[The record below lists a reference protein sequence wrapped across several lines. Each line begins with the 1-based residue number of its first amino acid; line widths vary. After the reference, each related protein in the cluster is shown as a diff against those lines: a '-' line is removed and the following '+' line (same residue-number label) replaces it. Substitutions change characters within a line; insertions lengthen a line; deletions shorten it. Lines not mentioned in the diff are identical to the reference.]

1 MWAPQSEE
9 VPVSQA
15 VLERFRRVVPAVD
28 HCSLRLVHEEH
39 DLLTV
44 RRDVLQPVRRTVDRG
59 AMITVHHAGGVGYG
73 ATCDLSEA
81 GLRHAAEQ
89 ARAWAAYSAG
99 RAVVDFSALAMP
111 AAGGRWAC
119 PVERS
124 VSGRSL
130 VDLVGVLQ
138 DASRRLHP
146 DERIVDWTASLWST
160 RSRTTLATA
169 DGAVVEQELE
179 LLSPDASVV
188 ASHGGEVQRRS
199 WGGGRGA
206 SQQGG
211 LESLDDLDFGAVVD
225 RIPIEALQLLSAP
238 DCPSGNMHL
247 LLAPS
252 QMMLQIHESV
262 GHPLELDRI
271 LGDERNYAGTSFVTM
286 DMFGSY
292 RYGSE
297 LLNITFDPTV
307 PREFASYGFDDE
319 GAVAERQH
327 LIRRGVLERPLG
339 GSISQA
345 RAGLSG
351 VANAR
356 AQSWNRPPIDR
367 MANLNLEPGDSSLE
381 QLIARV
387 ERGVFMRT
395 NCSWSIDDSR
405 NKFQFGCELGRIIED
420 GELKGLVRNPNYRG
434 ISATFWRSLV
444 GIGDRSTVGVFGT
457 PFCGKGEPNQIIRVG
472 HASPAALFEA
482 VEVFGGAS

>member
-1 MWAPQSEE
+1 M
-9 VPVSQA
+9 SQA
-15 VLERFRRVVPAVD
+15 VLDRFRRVAPAVD
-28 HCSLRLVHEEH
+28 YCSLRLVHEEH

-59 AMITVHHAGGVGYG
+59 AMITVHHAGGTGYG

-81 GLRHAAEQ
+81 GLRRAAER
-89 ARAWAAYSAG
+89 ARAWAGYSAG
-99 RAVVDFSALAMP
+99 RGVVDFSAVPMP
-111 AAGGRWAC
+111 RPAGRWSA

-124 VSGRSL
+124 FTSRALGDEVAM
-130 VDLVGVLQ
+130 LQ

-146 DERIVDWTASLWST
+146 DERIVDWTVSLWST
-160 RSRTTLATA
+160 RNRTTLATA
-169 DGAVVEQELE
+169 DGAVAQQELE

-211 LESLDDLDFGAVVD
+211 LEILDDLDFGAVVD
-225 RIPIEALQLLSAP
+225 RIPVEALQLLTAP
-238 DCPSGNMHL
+238 DCHTGRMHL

-252 QMMLQIHESV
+252 QMMLQIHESI

-271 LGDERNYAGTSFVTM
+271 LGDERNYAGTSFVTT

-297 LLNITFDPTV
+297 LLNITFDPAV

-319 GAVAERQH
+319 GAGAERRF
-327 LIRRGVLERPLG
+327 LIRRGLLERPLG
-339 GSISQA
+339 GTISQA
-345 RAGLSG
+345 RAGLAG

-367 MANLNLEPGDSSLE
+367 MANLNLEPGDSRMEELVS
-381 QLIARV
+381 RV

-434 ISATFWRSLV
+434 VSATFWRSLV
-444 GIGDRSTVGVFGT
+444 GVGDRSTMGVFGT

-472 HASPAALFEA
+472 HASPTALFDG
-482 VEVFGGAS
+482 VEIFGGAS

>member
-1 MWAPQSEE
+1 MSE
-9 VPVSQA
+9 A
-15 VLERFRRVVPAVD
+15 VLARFRRVAPAVD

-44 RRDVLQPVRRTVDRG
+44 RRDVLQPVRHTVDRG
-59 AMITVHHAGGVGYG
+59 AMITVHHAGGLGYG

-81 GLRHAAEQ
+81 GLRRAAQ
-89 ARAWAAYSAG
+89 RAQGWAAFSAG
-99 RAVVDFSALAMP
+99 RAVTDFSALAMP
-111 AAGGRWAC
+111 ASSGRWSS
-119 PVERS
+119 PVQRPFASRGLAEHVELLR
-124 VSGRSL
+124 
-130 VDLVGVLQ
+130 

-146 DERIVDWTASLWST
+146 DDRIVDWTASLWST
-160 RSRTTLATA
+160 RSRTLLATA
-169 DGAVVEQELE
+169 DGAVVEQQLE

-188 ASHGGEVQRRS
+188 ASHDGEVQRRS

-211 LESLDDLDFGAVVD
+211 LEILDALDFGAVVD
-225 RIPIEALQLLSAP
+225 RIPVEALQLLSAP
-238 DCPSGNMHL
+238 DCPTGRMQL

-252 QMMLQIHESV
+252 QMMLQIHESI

-271 LGDERNYAGTSFVTM
+271 LGDERNYAGTSFVTPE
-286 DMFGSY
+286 MFGNY

-297 LLNITFDPTV
+297 LLNVTFDPTV

-319 GAVAERQH
+319 GAPAERAF
-327 LIRRGVLERPLG
+327 LIRDGLLLRGLG
-339 GSISQA
+339 GTVSQA
-345 RAGLSG
+345 RSGLPG

-367 MANLNLEPGDSSLE
+367 MANLNLETGSSSLDE
-381 QLIARV
+381 LVSRV

-434 ISATFWRSLV
+434 ISATFWRSLS
-444 GIGDRSTVGVFGT
+444 GLGDPSTFQVFGT
-457 PFCGKGEPNQIIRVG
+457 PYCGKGEPNQIIRVG
-472 HASPAALFEA
+472 HASPVALFDD
-482 VEVFGGAS
+482 VEIFGGAS

>member
-1 MWAPQSEE
+1 MRES
-9 VPVSQA
+9 
-15 VLERFRRVVPAVD
+15 VLERFRRVAPAVD

-44 RRDVLQPVRRTVDRG
+44 RRDVLQPVRHTVDRG
-59 AMITVHHAGGVGYG
+59 AMITVHHGGGLGYG

-81 GLRHAAEQ
+81 GLRRAVER
-89 ARAWAAYSAG
+89 ARAWAAFSAG
-99 RAVVDFSALAMP
+99 RGVADFSSIAMP
-111 AAGGRWAC
+111 CTAGRWST
-119 PVERS
+119 PVERPFT
-124 VSGRSL
+124 GRGL
-130 VDLVGVLQ
+130 ADMVGLLQ
-138 DASRRLHP
+138 DASQRLHP

-160 RSRTTLATA
+160 RSRTTLANA
-169 DGAVVEQELE
+169 AGDVVEQEFE

-188 ASHGGEVQRRS
+188 ASHDGEVQRRS

-211 LESLDDLDFGAVVD
+211 LEILDQLDFGAVVD
-225 RIPIEALQLLSAP
+225 RIPVEALQLLSAP
-238 DCPSGNMHL
+238 DCPSGPMSL

-252 QMMLQIHESV
+252 QMMLQIHESI

-271 LGDERNYAGTSFVTM
+271 LGDERNYAGTSFVTP

-297 LLNITFDPTV
+297 LLNITFDPGV
-307 PREFASYGFDDE
+307 PREFAGYGFDDE
-319 GAVAERQH
+319 GAVARREH
-327 LIRRGVLERPLG
+327 LIRDGLLVRGLG
-339 GSISQA
+339 GTTSQA
-345 RAGLSG
+345 RSGLPG

-367 MANLNLEPGDSSLE
+367 MANLNLEPGSATLE
-381 QLIARV
+381 QLIGRV

-405 NKFQFGCELGRIIED
+405 NKFQFGCELGRVIED

-434 ISATFWRSLV
+434 ISATFWRSLS
-444 GIGDRSTVGVFGT
+444 GLGDPSTLQVFGT
-457 PFCGKGEPNQIIRVG
+457 PYCGKGEPNQIIRVG
-472 HASPAALFEA
+472 HASPVALFDD
-482 VEVFGGAS
+482 VEIFGGAS